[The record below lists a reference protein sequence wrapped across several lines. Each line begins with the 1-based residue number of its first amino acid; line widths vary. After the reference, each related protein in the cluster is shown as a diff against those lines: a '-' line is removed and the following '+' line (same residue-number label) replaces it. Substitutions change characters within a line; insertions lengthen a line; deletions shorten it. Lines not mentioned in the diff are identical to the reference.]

1 MYSHLRYRYKYECVL
16 CDLMLPQDMRSWL
29 YAVGM
34 GEHQHADEQAT
45 TYHQVVQAARQV
57 LPVQVEAPIQPAL

>member
-1 MYSHLRYRYKYECVL
+1 
-16 CDLMLPQDMRSWL
+16 MLPQDMRSWL
-29 YAVGM
+29 YAVDM
-34 GEHQHADEQAT
+34 GEHQRADEQAT